1 MCNCPTGGLNLDT
14 GKKTFQNI
22 EIHVSMTKTFFFLE
36 CWLELIFVSFLDGLV
51 CFYKSSHWNS

>member
-22 EIHVSMTKTFFFLE
+22 EIHVSMTKTFFF
-36 CWLELIFVSFLDGLV
+36 FGMLV
-51 CFYKSSHWNS
+51 RIDFCFFS